1 MVIFFVKESYVRKD
15 DQLIEPTETKS
26 YLQLIKDRSTLVVI
40 LLYSVEALIQCSFD
54 SLISLW
60 LSAKHEDGGF
70 GLTIKEIGWM
80 ISLICPMQAGN
91 CICVQVCFT

>member
-1 MVIFFVKESYVRKD
+1 MVIFFVKESYVKKED
-15 DQLIEPTETKS
+15 ALIESGETKS
-26 YLQLIKDRSTLVVI
+26 YLQLIKDRAILIVI

-60 LSAKHEDGGF
+60 LSAKQEDGGF
-70 GLTIKEIGWM
+70 GLSIKEIGWI

-91 CICVQVCFT
+91 CILF